1 MKLENKNIIFF
12 HPDLGI
18 GGAERLVIDAAV
30 GLQNRGHKV
39 VIYTS
44 HCDPKHCFEEVRA
57 GSLDVR
63 VCGNSIFPASI
74 FSKCSII
81 CAILRQLHV
90 IFLTYFTSEL
100 TNLKPDVFI
109 VDQLSAGLPW
119 LAYLHPDTKI
129 LFYCHFP
136 DLLLTQNRANLWK
149 SLYRIPFDYVEKYS
163 MTFADS
169 VVVNSGFTKRIV
181 EKVFPNLANDKDIEV
196 IYPCVYNRERKPK
209 NEEKLQINLVDRQI
223 LLSINRFEK
232 KKNIGLAI
240 SAYAGLNSHVR
251 QGVRLII
258 AGGYDSKVQENF
270 TCHNEL
276 LIFARS
282 LGLKT
287 QTIKKSLNSLDSLE
301 DVDVLFLL
309 SISDYMK
316 DILLKSARLLIYT
329 PTNEHFGIV
338 PLEAMLA
345 GVPVLAANTGGPLET
360 VVQGQTGWLC
370 SPDEISRWS
379 EVIQNVFHRIPAED
393 LRMIGENG
401 IKRVKQEF
409 CQTKMIARFEET
421 ISKMS
426 DTSRK
431 STRRFS
437 FLMKSVG
444 VIFSIIIAFLIL
456 KMRTIASSYNL
467 YFS

>member
-18 GGAERLVIDAAV
+18 GGAERLIIDAAV
-30 GLQNRGHKV
+30 GLQNRGNKV

-44 HCDPKHCFEEVRA
+44 HCDPQHCFEEVRA

-63 VCGNSIFPASI
+63 VCGNSIVPASI

-100 TNLKPDVFI
+100 TDLKPDVFI

-181 EKVFPNLANDKDIEV
+181 ERVFPNLANDKDIEV

-209 NEEKLQINLVDRQI
+209 NEEKLEINLVDRQI

-258 AGGYDSKVQENF
+258 AGMRLRQ
-270 TCHNEL
+270 
-276 LIFARS
+276 S

-309 SISDYMK
+309 SISDYIK

-370 SPDEISRWS
+370 SPDDISRWS
-379 EVIQNVFHRIPAED
+379 EVIQNVFHRIPTED
-393 LRMIGENG
+393 LRMIGDNG

-437 FLMKSVG
+437 FLMKGVG

-456 KMRTIASSYNL
+456 KMRTIAGSYNF

>member
-18 GGAERLVIDAAV
+18 GGAERLIIDAAV

-44 HCDPKHCFEEVRA
+44 HCDPQHCFEEVRA

-63 VCGNSIFPASI
+63 VCGNSIVPASI

-109 VDQLSAGLPW
+109 IDQLSAGLPW

-181 EKVFPNLANDKDIEV
+181 EKVFPILANDKNIEV

-209 NEEKLQINLVDRQI
+209 NEEKLEINLVDRQI

-258 AGGYDSKVQENF
+258 AGMRLRQ
-270 TCHNEL
+270 
-276 LIFARS
+276 S

-370 SPDEISRWS
+370 SPDDISRWT

-456 KMRTIASSYNL
+456 KMRTIASNYNF